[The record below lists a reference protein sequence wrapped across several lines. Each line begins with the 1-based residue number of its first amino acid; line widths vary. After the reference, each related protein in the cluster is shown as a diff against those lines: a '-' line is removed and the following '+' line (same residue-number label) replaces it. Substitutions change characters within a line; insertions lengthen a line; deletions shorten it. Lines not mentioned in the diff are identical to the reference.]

1 MRASLLSAYEVA
13 ASRLPAVCPT
23 APPGA
28 QAHVDKITGYVLWA
42 VLAFFVIGLVVGVGG
57 IVAGRV
63 FQMQHASKAGVVGI
77 AVVFAAA
84 LSYLVLPPILGT
96 MLGSGCV

>member
-1 MRASLLSAYEVA
+1 MRATVMSVYEAAATGLST
-13 ASRLPAVCPT
+13 VCPV

-28 QAHVDKITGYVLWA
+28 QVQVDKITGYVLWA

-63 FQMQHASKAGVVGI
+63 FQMQPASKAGVVGI
-77 AVVFAAA
+77 GVGFAAA
-84 LSYLVLPPILGT
+84 LAYLVLPPMLDG
-96 MLGSGCV
+96 MLGAGCV

>member
-1 MRASLLSAYEVA
+1 MRASVLSVYEA
-13 ASRLPAVCPT
+13 AATRLPAVCPT

-42 VLAFFVIGLVVGVGG
+42 VLALFVIGLVVGVGG
-57 IVAGRV
+57 IVAGRA
-63 FQMQHASKAGVVGI
+63 FQMQHASKTGVVGI

-84 LSYLVLPPILGT
+84 LAYLVLPPILDA
-96 MLGSGCV
+96 MLGQGCV